1 MEKSSVVP
9 ADKPTEG
16 SSSDDQGQTHVL
28 VPIKLLTEMQS
39 QLDSLNRAMYMLSIS
54 AVAIK
59 AEAKGPAPVEVRPEI
74 VLEKQ
79 CKVAGYPDL
88 ELEPKKVIAQA
99 QKQMTRW

>member
-9 ADKPTEG
+9 SDKPTKD

-59 AEAKGPAPVEVRPEI
+59 AEAKGPAPVEVRPGI

-88 ELEPKKVIAQA
+88 ELEPKKVVAQA
-99 QKQMTRW
+99 PKQMTRW

>member
-9 ADKPTEG
+9 SDKSTEG

-28 VPIKLLTEMQS
+28 VPTKLLTEMQS

-59 AEAKGPAPVEVRPEI
+59 AEAKEPEPVEVRPRI

-79 CKVAGYPDL
+79 CKVASYPDL
-88 ELEPKKVIAQA
+88 ELEPKKVVVQA
-99 QKQMTRW
+99 PKQMTRW